1 MIIAIDGPAAAG
13 KGTLSRRLANHFN
26 FAHLDTGKLYRAIG
40 LKILRSG
47 GNPSHPGQALKAV
60 TSLQHVDLNDSDI
73 LSDKAAIAASQV
85 AVVEVARNALKQF
98 QRSFAANPP
107 DGAKGA
113 ILDGR
118 DIGTI
123 ICPDADIKIFVTAN
137 LQTRARRRHKEL
149 LERGETSIY
158 ARVLRDMGERDVRDL
173 TRTLAPLKPADD
185 AFVLDCTALDADSAF
200 AEVVTHIAK
209 HLGPETSRRTTQRTQ
224 T

>member
-1 MIIAIDGPAAAG
+1 M
-13 KGTLSRRLANHFN
+13 
-26 FAHLDTGKLYRAIG
+26 
-40 LKILRSG
+40 
-47 GNPSHPGQALKAV
+47 
-60 TSLQHVDLNDSDI
+60 NDSDI